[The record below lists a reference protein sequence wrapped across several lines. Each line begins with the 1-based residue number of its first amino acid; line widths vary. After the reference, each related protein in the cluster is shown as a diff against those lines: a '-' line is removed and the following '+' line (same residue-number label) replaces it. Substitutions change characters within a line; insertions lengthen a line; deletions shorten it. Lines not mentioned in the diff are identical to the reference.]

1 MSLSKL
7 NENLNNHQ
15 SLPDQP
21 ALTSDELKILFDK
34 ASNDIKDYINNI
46 LTTEIDS
53 LITQIQNGKID
64 VTKIVNDLTTGG
76 ANKVA
81 SAEMVKQL
89 NTDKLGSNSTAVSA
103 NKLATARTI
112 SVTGAMQGSATFDGS
127 ANAMVNVTQKIDEY
141 DLYSYRNS
149 TYIENSRFFYRKNLQ
164 KCGKLVNISCDCTF
178 TAFSISSYSWITA
191 FTLPTALRPDKNI
204 PFTCW
209 VSNSTRQGYISTDG
223 KVYIRVYPA
232 DDSANLVFN
241 FSYYT
246 N

>member
-112 SVTGAMQGSATFDGS
+112 SVTGAMQGSASFDGS
-127 ANAMVNVTQKIDEY
+127 GNTSINVTQKIDEY

-149 TYIENSRFFYRKNLQ
+149 TYIENSRFFFRKNLQ
-164 KCGKLVNISCDCTF
+164 KCGKLVNISCDCTL
-178 TAFSISSYSWITA
+178 TAFSISSQTWINI
-191 FTLPTALRPDKNI
+191 FTLPTALRPDKTI
-204 PFTCW
+204 AFPCLLGSG
-209 VSNSTRQGYISTDG
+209 VRPGYIGTDG
-223 KVYIRVYPA
+223 KVYIRVIPNDPA
-232 DDSANLVFN
+232 GEIVFN